1 MLTLGNFFIA
11 CLLTVSYHRG
21 MKKSNICGL
30 DRNALTEAGVVRSC
44 ISLSTLRTDAKA
56 SGLARVI
63 AHSSDPSRVIIVWPT
78 GSVWGTSGEPMGWV
92 DAIAYAAS
100 RGEYTERVGEVMA

>member
-1 MLTLGNFFIA
+1 MKVTITNLSREVRA
-11 CLLTVSYHRG
+11 LLASANPAR
-21 MKKSNICGL
+21 
-30 DRNALTEAGVVRSC
+30 

-56 SGLARVI
+56 SGLAQVI

-78 GSVWGTSGEPMGWV
+78 GSVWGTSGAPMGWV

-100 RGEYTERVGEVMA
+100 RGGYTERVGEVLA